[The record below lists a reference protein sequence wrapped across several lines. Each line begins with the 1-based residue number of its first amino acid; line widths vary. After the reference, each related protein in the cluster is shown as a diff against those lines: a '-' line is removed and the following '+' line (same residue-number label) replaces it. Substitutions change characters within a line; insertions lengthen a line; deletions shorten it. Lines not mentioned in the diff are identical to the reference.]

1 MSRRVALRLLFL
13 AVVAIGLL
21 IAWQTGALETY
32 SDRDELEEL
41 FTESGVWGPV
51 VFVAAFATSHPVGLP
66 SVALTFVAGLI
77 WASPLAIALSWIG
90 GMCGTLVAFSFA
102 RWFAR
107 DWVEARLPERFL
119 KWDDRLARQAVG
131 TIALVRLFTYLPP
144 PADWFF
150 GVSRVSLRQFVVGTA
165 VGIIPATV
173 FIVLAGEEALNR
185 IGSSGPA
192 GWAFAAVL
200 IALMVTIR
208 ILVRRRNGENP
219 GV

>member
-1 MSRRVALRLLFL
+1 MSRGVALRLLFV
-13 AVVAIGLL
+13 AVVGIGLL

-41 FTESGVWGPV
+41 FTESGVWGPI
-51 VFVAAFATSHPVGLP
+51 VFVVAFATSHPVGLP

-119 KWDDRLARQAVG
+119 KWDDRLARRAVG
-131 TIALVRLFTYLPP
+131 TVALVRLFTYLPP

-150 GVSRVSLRQFVVGTA
+150 GVSRVTLRQFVVGTA
-165 VGIIPATV
+165 VGIVPATV
-173 FIVLAGEEALNR
+173 FVVLAGEEALTR

-200 IALMVTIR
+200 IGLILTIR
-208 ILVRRRNGENP
+208 VLVRRRAADNQ